1 MHTPDPARAL
11 RSSEKT
17 DAAPVGGA
25 LGGAWVPDASDQ
37 KPPLTVT
44 PPLTWTPG
52 DTSYVPSSYQVE

>member
-11 RSSEKT
+11 RCSENT
-17 DAAPVGGA
+17 NAARVGGA
-25 LGGAWVPDASDQ
+25 CAPDASDQ